1 MALVFRS
8 YLGRSS
14 RWSVTGQADR
24 QLDYQIW
31 CGPAMGAF
39 NEWVKG
45 SCLEKQANRQT
56 VAVAHNILY
65 GACVV
70 LRAGWLRNQGVA
82 LPPEAEAFEPQPL
95 EALEK
100 LLGS

>member
-1 MALVFRS
+1 

-14 RWSVTGQADR
+14 RWSVAGQADR

-45 SCLEKQANRQT
+45 TFLKEQANRETIT
-56 VAVAHNILY
+56 VALNLLY

-70 LRAGWLRNQGVA
+70 LRAGWLRNQGVL
-82 LPPEAEAFEPQPL
+82 LP
-95 EALEK
+95 
-100 LLGS
+100 LGADGFVPRPVEELKARCFKS